1 MLKTSSLASVISMEE
16 LLRHAQQL
24 AQIEFRVLEAYSVAA
39 LYYLLMTTLW
49 GQAQR
54 VIERAVNK
62 PYARPARTTQGGGEP
77 ALR

>member
-1 MLKTSSLASVISMEE
+1 M
-16 LLRHAQQL
+16 
-24 AQIEFRVLEAYSVAA
+24 LEAYSVAA

-54 VIERAVNK
+54 LIERAVNK
-62 PYARPARTTQGGGEP
+62 PYVRAARGMAEP